1 MKRRRGREKKHFS
14 TAKILR
20 ALARR
25 CGMDGVTV
33 QWSMRGVCSVV
44 LIEKEKGERRREILQ
59 ETVKKWRTGSVY
71 SRTWYFELG
80 EGEEVEDTKKMW
92 KPWRMSPEELA
103 EETLKAM
110 LRGVQE
116 GRSYWIWDSKTRE
129 EKIFLDAE
137 SGGSS
142 LEHLL
147 IVLDLDGAEI

>member
-1 MKRRRGREKKHFS
+1 MKGRGREKKHFS
-14 TAKILR
+14 AAKILR

-25 CGMDGVTV
+25 CGRDGVTV

-59 ETVKKWRTGSVY
+59 ETVRKWRTRSVY
-71 SRTWYFELG
+71 SRTWYFEPG
-80 EGEEVEDTKKMW
+80 EGEEVEDTKKPW
-92 KPWRMSPEELA
+92 KPWKLSPEELA

-116 GRSYWIWDSKTRE
+116 GRSYWIWDSKTKE